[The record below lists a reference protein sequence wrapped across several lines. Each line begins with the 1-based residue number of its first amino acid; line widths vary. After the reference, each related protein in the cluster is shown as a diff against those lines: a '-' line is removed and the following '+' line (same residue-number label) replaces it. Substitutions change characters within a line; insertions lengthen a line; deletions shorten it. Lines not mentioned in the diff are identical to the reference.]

1 MEKVSYLQQYI
12 KKTYGELKTL
22 TLQTV
27 LSLIKYR
34 VSIAVS
40 FTAVTGYIVFT
51 GHFDWKVI
59 LVALGVFFFAS
70 GASGLNEVQEHKYD
84 ALMNRT
90 KNRPIPTGQLS
101 PHVAFIF
108 SFWFIKAG
116 FTILF
121 FAFGIVPALLG
132 LLNIFWYN
140 GVYTY
145 LKRISSF
152 AVVPGSL
159 VGAIPAF
166 IGWTA
171 AGGKIVDPTIIFIA
185 FFLFIWQIPHFW
197 LLMLKYGKEY
207 ELAGF
212 RTINQAIQTVN
223 LKKIIYTWVVAT
235 SIISIAI
242 PLYLT
247 QLSWTFF
254 VLVFVL
260 NLLFIGL
267 FTSLSFGKSSEL
279 NLKKSFISIN
289 LYMMIFMLMLIVFNL
304 AV

>member
-1 MEKVSYLQQYI
+1 MKLYLLNKIAEI
-12 KKTYGELKTL
+12 KSISPKS
-22 TLQTV
+22 V

-40 FTAVTGYIVFT
+40 FTAVTGYIVST
-51 GHFDWKVI
+51 GHVDWKVL

-90 KNRPIPTGQLS
+90 KNRPIPSGQLS
-101 PHVAFIF
+101 PHLAFVI
-108 SFWFIKAG
+108 SFGFIKAG
-116 FTILF
+116 FSLLF
-121 FAFGIVPALLG
+121 IAFGIVPALLG

-145 LKRISSF
+145 LKRVSSF

-171 AGGKIVDPTIIFIA
+171 AGGGIFDPTIVSIA

-197 LLMLKYGKEY
+197 LLMLKYGEEY

-212 RTINQAIQTVN
+212 KTINQAIQTVN
-223 LKKIIYTWVVAT
+223 LKKIIFTWVVAT

-242 PLYLT
+242 PLYLA

-254 VLVFVL
+254 SLVFVL
-260 NLLFIGL
+260 NIIFIAL
-267 FTSLSFGKSSEL
+267 FTSVAFGKTSEM
-279 NLKKSFISIN
+279 NLKRSFIGIN
-289 LYMMIFMLMLIVFNL
+289 VYMMIFMLLLIILHVYMM
-304 AV
+304 A